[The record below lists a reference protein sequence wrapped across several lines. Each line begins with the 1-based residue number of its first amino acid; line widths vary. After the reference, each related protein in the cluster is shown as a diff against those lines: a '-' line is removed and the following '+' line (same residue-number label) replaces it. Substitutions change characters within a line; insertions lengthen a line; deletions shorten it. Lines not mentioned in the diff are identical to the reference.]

1 MHVNVNEIEGKEIS
15 PGVIEKVLL
24 RPEDSKPGGL
34 GAIHYTLTK
43 GGEVFF
49 NEPLTEYQH
58 YIVQGCATMNG
69 LNGDLLHQDS
79 AWFLPCNTRWLD
91 SEPIKKHSLGHGG
104 EGEVRILTLTYKV
117 PRPAI
122 RWAKSRTNN
131 MYKVPQRHSS
141 RKMVGYTQL
150 FKEEEHAVMGALR
163 MHAVDIQTN
172 TPGITLRD
180 HKNPE
185 EIMYFLRGKGAGVAE
200 GVEHEV
206 RAGSFLYT
214 PEGDIHGIRRVDE
227 TLQYVVIEFVH
238 HDKMWTE
245 RAYSK
250 DWKMSLRWEE

>member
-1 MHVNVNEIEGKEIS
+1 
-15 PGVIEKVLL
+15 
-24 RPEDSKPGGL
+24 
-34 GAIHYTLTK
+34 
-43 GGEVFF
+43 
-49 NEPLTEYQH
+49 
-58 YIVQGCATMNG
+58 
-69 LNGDLLHQDS
+69 
-79 AWFLPCNTRWLD
+79 
-91 SEPIKKHSLGHGG
+91 
-104 EGEVRILTLTYKV
+104 
-117 PRPAI
+117 
-122 RWAKSRTNN
+122 
-131 MYKVPQRHSS
+131 
-141 RKMVGYTQL
+141 
-150 FKEEEHAVMGALR
+150 